1 MLSSYVLIMLVADHG
16 PLIIVV
22 AVTEEKIIIII
33 IIIKTCSL
41 LFFFYPTNSYG
52 IANRSSTS
60 FPFILTSLPSR
71 GCAGFLFNSPG

>member
-1 MLSSYVLIMLVADHG
+1 MLLDLMLSSYVLIMLVADHG
-16 PLIIVV
+16 PLIIVVV

-41 LFFFYPTNSYG
+41 LLFFYPTNSYG
-52 IANRSSTS
+52 IANKSSTS

-71 GCAGFLFNSPG
+71 G